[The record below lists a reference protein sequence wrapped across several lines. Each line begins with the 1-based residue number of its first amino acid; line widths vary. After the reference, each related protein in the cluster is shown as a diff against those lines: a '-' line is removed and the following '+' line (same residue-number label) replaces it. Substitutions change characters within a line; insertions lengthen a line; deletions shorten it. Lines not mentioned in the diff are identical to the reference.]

1 MSNLKSTPKTRRAT
15 YALSTLGAGAALA
28 CVSLGSMGCEDV
40 LKNVKAPDALLDRID
55 LLEAPGAMK
64 LARYACHQWVGSAS
78 VCEAAVGS
86 KPKKSNMRFS
96 FDVVFE
102 LNNPN
107 KNFPIPLVEM
117 LLAMNVYP
125 DDTNQ
130 DLGAVCVSFCD
141 AGDESCTPDAD
152 AQTAC
157 DLSSATQVD
166 TVSDVVP
173 SVDDMIE
180 LASDVA
186 NGETDNSYEFQYI
199 PKGGSTEAHVQ
210 LDLNI
215 DVMLTVMETLLY
227 EAAEDALAGRNVKIK
242 VPHESE
248 GNVFFNAP
256 ELGRYAVGFGPFE
269 DTWNL

>member
-1 MSNLKSTPKTRRAT
+1 MSQKNPANTPRRSTFAFG
-15 YALSTLGAGAALA
+15 TLGAGVLLA
-28 CVSLGSMGCEDV
+28 GVGLGSVGCEDA

-55 LLEAPGAMK
+55 LLEAPGANK
-64 LARYACHQWVGSAS
+64 LARYACHEYLGSSS
-78 VCEAAVGS
+78 VCEATLGS

-96 FDVVFE
+96 FDVVFD
-102 LNNPN
+102 LHNPN

-125 DDTNQ
+125 GENNQ

-141 AGDESCTPDAD
+141 AGDDSCTPEAD
-152 AQTAC
+152 AQAAC

-199 PKGGSTEAHVQ
+199 PKNGSTEAHVQ

-215 DVMLTVMETLLY
+215 DVMLNVMETLLFD
-227 EAAEDALAGRNVKIK
+227 AAEDALAGRNINLK
-242 VPHESE
+242 VPYESE

-256 ELGRYAVGFGPFE
+256 ELGRYAVGFGPFA
-269 DTWNL
+269 DKWNL